1 MRDNEN
7 MKYSFIL
14 QDLDTNKRIFL
25 DSVTDLGKPGDE
37 TYISIRKDD
46 VKIRHH
52 VTVLERKTI
61 NQVHTKL

>member
-46 VKIRHH
+46 VK
-52 VTVLERKTI
+52 TSSQT
-61 NQVHTKL
+61 

>member
-1 MRDNEN
+1 MKENEN

-37 TYISIRKDD
+37 TYIIIRKDD

-61 NQVHTKL
+61 NQT